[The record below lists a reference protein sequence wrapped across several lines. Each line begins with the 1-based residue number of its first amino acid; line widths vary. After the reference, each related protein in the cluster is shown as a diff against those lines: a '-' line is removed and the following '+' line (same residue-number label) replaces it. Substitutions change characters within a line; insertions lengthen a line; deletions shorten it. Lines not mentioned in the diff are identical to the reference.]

1 MIGNAVNPKNNN
13 KSADRAKKEN
23 CSLLFFQL
31 NSLTFNENKGIS
43 AFNI

>member
-31 NSLTFNENKGIS
+31 NSFAFNENKGIS